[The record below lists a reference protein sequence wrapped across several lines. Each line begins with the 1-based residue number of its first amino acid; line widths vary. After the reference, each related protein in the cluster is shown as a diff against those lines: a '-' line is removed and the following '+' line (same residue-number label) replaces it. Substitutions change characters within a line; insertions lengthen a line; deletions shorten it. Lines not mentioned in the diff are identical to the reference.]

1 MVRRALQ
8 PLVPEVPGLA
18 AADDGPSRHR
28 DLAEGL
34 AGLEPRHDPGD
45 VRGEALGQV
54 AGLGAGVGDGLLAV
68 AVVELLRHRER
79 LLRRPAEARSA
90 ELLQGGQVVQPRRR
104 LPLLLHLD
112 RERALEAV
120 RPRRDRFRAFAL
132 QDLVL
137 GRVPHL
143 EAAGLHL
150 SGRHHLEVGLRL
162 EGADLEL
169 APADDGERR
178 RLHPADADHR
188 APAAAQGDGGGAGER
203 EVVDLVGLLPG
214 DRGAVEP
221 GVFAIRLGR
230 GEGLA
235 DRLRVLGGEH
245 HPPDL
250 AAVAAVLQDL
260 LADQLA
266 LAVAVGGEPDPL
278 GALERVADRLEL
290 GSLVAAGGG
299 LGAVEPV
306 GAQQHGRPALPGRR
320 HLLGLEQ
327 RQQVAFG
334 GEDGAEARA
343 DRGADVLGLAGLLGD
358 DEVVGHGGRG
368 QRWFVLQRVPED
380 LVGPPLRGGPSAP
393 GREAISPT
401 AGRRPPRPRRPRRA
415 RRNRRCKPPAPAAAA
430 TTCRVA
436 LAEQPKRGLPC

>member
-1 MVRRALQ
+1 MKARISSSRRQTMA
-8 PLVPEVPGLA
+8 
-18 AADDGPSRHR
+18 R
-28 DLAEGL
+28 
-34 AGLEPRHDPGD
+34 
-45 VRGEALGQV
+45 
-54 AGLGAGVGDGLLAV
+54 VG
-68 AVVELLRHRER
+68 
-79 LLRRPAEARSA
+79 
-90 ELLQGGQVVQPRRR
+90 
-104 LPLLLHLD
+104 
-112 RERALEAV
+112 
-120 RPRRDRFRAFAL
+120 
-132 QDLVL
+132 
-137 GRVPHL
+137 
-143 EAAGLHL
+143 
-150 SGRHHLEVGLRL
+150 
-162 EGADLEL
+162 
-169 APADDGERR
+169 

-214 DRGAVEP
+214 DRRAVEP
-221 GVFAIRLGR
+221 GVFAVRLGR

-278 GALERVADRLEL
+278 GALERVADRLQL

-306 GAQQHGRPALPGRR
+306 GAQQHGRPALPGRH

-358 DEVVGHGGRG
+358 DDVVGHGRARGGGGSFVSRPGRTWSARPCAAPPVGAGAEGHQPHSRRATSAAAQDRASATKPTRQASCTGPGRG
-368 QRWFVLQRVPED
+368 RDGAPRGIGGQAQAPPAMLIC
-380 LVGPPLRGGPSAP
+380 VGRGGMTRS
-393 GREAISPT
+393 RSV
-401 AGRRPPRPRRPRRA
+401 RPRWLMDA
-415 RRNRRCKPPAPAAAA
+415 
-430 TTCRVA
+430 
-436 LAEQPKRGLPC
+436 